1 MLDEEPD
8 DRAFTLLNVTFVVLL
23 VLLLWNWTGY
33 ELVPGVVTYTIGPC
47 DLDWHSGRPALAVAC
62 VGRDMI
68 EVWPLP
74 VEQPWWE
81 DTIEMSDGELARRA

>member
-1 MLDEEPD
+1 
-8 DRAFTLLNVTFVVLL
+8 
-23 VLLLWNWTGY
+23 
-33 ELVPGVVTYTIGPC
+33 
-47 DLDWHSGRPALAVAC
+47 LDWHSGRPALAVAC